1 RGTGH
6 DGRAPGS
13 HPQRTAR
20 GRRSRRL
27 LASRLAARRSRPNR
41 SPPLRPRTGRRTS
54 GEGGRV
60 VRPHD
65 PPSRPSSSIILHPF
79 SFILPPMLSSEPLL
93 SALQASLS
101 PVVLI
106 SGIGLLLLSMTNRLG
121 RVVDRSRALA
131 RDIRASGLD
140 AAERKVLRLQI
151 RILFKRGRLLVAA
164 IGLCVLSL
172 FLTAVLVGYLF
183 LHFKIGRA
191 HV

>member
-1 RGTGH
+1 
-6 DGRAPGS
+6 
-13 HPQRTAR
+13 
-20 GRRSRRL
+20 
-27 LASRLAARRSRPNR
+27 
-41 SPPLRPRTGRRTS
+41 
-54 GEGGRV
+54 
-60 VRPHD
+60 
-65 PPSRPSSSIILHPF
+65 
-79 SFILPPMLSSEPLL
+79 MLSSEPLL

-183 LHFKIGRA
+183 LHFTAGLTVTAIPYTLFLLALLSVIASLAMFLVDILVTLRA
-191 HV
+191 LVHEVASAVGHRRT